1 MNKRTLKTWKEQEQ
15 TAVQQDLQRIKV
27 EAKQNLWAQDLQ
39 KEKN

>member
-1 MNKRTLKTWKEQEQ
+1 MNKRTLKIWKKQEQ
-15 TAVQQDLQRIKV
+15 TVQQDLQRIKV